1 MAYFVIMKAIL
12 SFVRFLMM
20 GFPLLLLTGCNTV
33 STSNTQYLGLPN
45 YPPTNPALVQILRK
59 EPEQAHVQLGEVRAE
74 PFSESVSAEKI
85 ETAIKKAGAKMG
97 ADAVVIVQDRTQVT
111 GAMVSGPW
119 YGRSVQP
126 VESRIIIGVAIRYTE
141 NQK

>member
-1 MAYFVIMKAIL
+1 MKIIL
-12 SFVRFLMM
+12 SFVCSLMM
-20 GFPLLLLTGCNTV
+20 GFALLLLTGCNSV
-33 STSNTQYLGLPN
+33 STSTTQYLGLPS
-45 YPPTNPALVQILRK
+45 YPPTNPAQVQILRK
-59 EPEQAHVQLGEVRAE
+59 EPEQPHEQLGEVRAE
-74 PFSESVSAEKI
+74 PFSDSVSAEKI
-85 ETAIKKAGAKMG
+85 EAALKNAGSKMG
-97 ADAVVIVQDRTQVT
+97 ANAVVIVQDRTQVT